1 MELAVV
7 TGVSRGLGEQVAK
20 VLLKKGIHVIGISRS
35 SHDLGSTAE
44 EGGVTYTHLEKDLSH
59 LIDLQEINEE
69 ITNRLESRQIKK
81 LYLVNNAAI
90 LGPINQG
97 MYYEPE
103 QLAIHV
109 QINTL
114 APMVLM
120 NHFLKVSNKKQIP
133 FTGVTITSGAAER
146 PVYGWSAYCSTKA
159 SINMYTKT
167 VGLEQEVEG
176 TENKVF
182 AFSPGVM
189 DTNMQAEIRSRT
201 KEQFK
206 DVESFRQY
214 KEMNALRDPKKVGQ
228 ILVKLLLD
236 EKIENGKVYYVT
248 DYE

>member
-1 MELAVV
+1 MIMINYFL
-7 TGVSRGLGEQVAK
+7 Q
-20 VLLKKGIHVIGISRS
+20 KGI
-35 SHDLGSTAE
+35 AF
-44 EGGVTYTHLEKDLSH
+44 GV
-59 LIDLQEINEE
+59 
-69 ITNRLESRQIKK
+69 
-81 LYLVNNAAI
+81 
-90 LGPINQG
+90 PIHG
-97 MYYEPE
+97 
-103 QLAIHV
+103 A
-109 QINTL
+109 
-114 APMVLM
+114 
-120 NHFLKVSNKKQIP
+120 
-133 FTGVTITSGAAER
+133 TITSLAAER

-214 KEMNALRDPKKVGQ
+214 KERNALRDPKKVGQ